1 MHTFEDLK
9 KLTEQIK
16 SVYTNNEA
24 YFKEKPGYF
33 DKLFSIE
40 TNFRAEDNEV
50 YLFTSVKT
58 SSHFD
63 SLADTIKAQI
73 IKGRLFAN
81 GSLQIKI

>member
-1 MHTFEDLK
+1 MHTLEDLK
-9 KLTEQIK
+9 KLAEQIR
-16 SVYTNNEA
+16 SVYTDNEV

-40 TNFRAEDNEV
+40 TNFRTEDNEV
-50 YLFTSVKT
+50 FLYTSVKT

-63 SLADTIKAQI
+63 SLSDTIKAQI

-81 GSLQIKI
+81 GSLRIKV